1 MAFLPKN
8 QLILTQKT
16 MKTNNDLK
24 NILIDTILMQ
34 LAILSA
40 SKKQDYSY
48 QIEKIISLAL
58 LSEEE
63 LIQISDIYQDQI
75 NALVIQKRNK
85 LVGNTLNPFD
95 FCQN

>member
-16 MKTNNDLK
+16 MKTNNELK

-48 QIEKIISLAL
+48 QIEKII
-58 LSEEE
+58 
-63 LIQISDIYQDQI
+63 
-75 NALVIQKRNK
+75 
-85 LVGNTLNPFD
+85 
-95 FCQN
+95 